1 LKLAALSWEQWRTYA
16 AVCSWALH
24 LVPGGETFEELPAFQ
39 DWFALYGGVPPDSLP
54 FQVGAGLVSLR
65 IASDDV
71 EDTPAETGVAREA
84 RSEPGSS
91 RRAPPKAQGHS
102 DADAQL
108 WQEALSEL
116 SLQMTQSTFDAW
128 LRRSHFVSR
137 REQTWTIA
145 VDSPAA
151 QSWLQ
156 NRLSTIIERTLSGVV
171 GQGTS
176 VRFVVDS
183 GEGVAA

>member
-1 LKLAALSWEQWRTYA
+1 MDVA
-16 AVCSWALH
+16 
-24 LVPGGETFEELPAFQ
+24 PA
-39 DWFALYGGVPPDSLP
+39 
-54 FQVGAGLVSLR
+54 
-65 IASDDV
+65 
-71 EDTPAETGVAREA
+71 A
-84 RSEPGSS
+84 RSAPGSL
-91 RRAPPKAQGHS
+91 RRAPPKSQGKNG
-102 DADAQL
+102 ADAQL

-116 SLQMTQSTFDAW
+116 ALQMTQSTFDAW

-137 REQTWTIA
+137 QEQTWTIA

-156 NRLSTIIERTLSGVV
+156 NRLSTIIERTLSGIV

-183 GEGVAA
+183 GEGMAA